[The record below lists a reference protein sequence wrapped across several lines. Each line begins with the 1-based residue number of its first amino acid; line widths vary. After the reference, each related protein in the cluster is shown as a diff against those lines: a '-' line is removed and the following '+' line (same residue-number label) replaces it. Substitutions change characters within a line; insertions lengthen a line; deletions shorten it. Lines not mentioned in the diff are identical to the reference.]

1 MHTANNEIKSLLETA
16 NSSLQFVNDQKK
28 NVQDLTNLLSNFSS
42 SYSDKPMQIESVNF
56 FFFKF
61 KIFLNKW
68 IKILNIIWIVKTCDY
83 TINKNIEIDDN
94 KFESVLNQIAE
105 LASKISVIKIDDNIR
120 KEKANAERYLSNAD
134 ESAKSMLQLADDF
147 NKKIDAF
154 KNEKNTS
161 LSSEEALYE
170 FIKKN
175 TQTELLINN
184 VSIISSI
191 YIYIYIYK
199 YLTIILFFFK

>member
-1 MHTANNEIKSLLETA
+1 M
-16 NSSLQFVNDQKK
+16 
-28 NVQDLTNLLSNFSS
+28 
-42 SYSDKPMQIESVNF
+42 
-56 FFFKF
+56 
-61 KIFLNKW
+61 
-68 IKILNIIWIVKTCDY
+68 KTCDY